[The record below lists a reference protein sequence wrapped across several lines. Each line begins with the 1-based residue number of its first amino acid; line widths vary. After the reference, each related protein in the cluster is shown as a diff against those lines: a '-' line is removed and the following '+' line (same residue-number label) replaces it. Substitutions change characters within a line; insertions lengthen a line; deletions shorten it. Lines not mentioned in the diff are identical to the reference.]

1 MRINN
6 PKQQVGDIIAELKQK
21 MPDAPDTLIED
32 YAWLHFN
39 ELGWSKDTFLFWLA
53 ATSDS
58 ARTFGLAP
66 RRNLAV
72 FAMIAGI
79 GTNLSFPNLLGVV
92 VINSALAPS
101 GRFPL
106 RRRLRIGFAS
116 PACFFSIS

>member
-53 ATSDS
+53 VHYYSGEPNPET
-58 ARTFGLAP
+58 
-66 RRNLAV
+66 AV
-72 FAMIAGI
+72 
-79 GTNLSFPNLLGVV
+79 
-92 VINSALAPS
+92 
-101 GRFPL
+101 
-106 RRRLRIGFAS
+106 
-116 PACFFSIS
+116 